1 MERRVRYQP
10 RPGYRPN
17 YKPPQHQAAWRPP
30 ELKPW
35 QWRLVLAG
43 AVIIIAWAWLVHA
56 FGVTNISV
64 QPAVRQADVA
74 AALRQ
79 AMAGHPGQGNLLTLD
94 AARLTQS
101 LLKLDP
107 SLSQATITRRWP
119 HGLSVAVAEKV
130 ASIGWQSAGQTFILD
145 KDGVIIG
152 PATSGGHLL
161 VVQDDSNLPVGVGKR
176 VAAATFVTF
185 CQDLSEQIPNTG
197 LQLTKLEIHD
207 TTFDLYATTNKG
219 YQLILDT
226 QRPAGEEVQ
235 DLQATLRA
243 LAQQHKTP
251 SSYIDLR
258 VAGRAYYK

>member
-1 MERRVRYQP
+1 MERRVRRQP

-17 YKPPQHQAAWRPP
+17 YKPPQHQVAWRPP
-30 ELKPW
+30 DLKPW
-35 QWRLVLAG
+35 QWRLILAAG
-43 AVIIIAWAWLVHA
+43 VFIIIWVWLSHA
-56 FGVTNISV
+56 FGVTSISV
-64 QPAVRQADVA
+64 QPAVRQTDVS

-94 AARLTQS
+94 AGRLS
-101 LLKLDP
+101 RDLLKVDP
-107 SLSQATITRRWP
+107 SLSQAVITRRWP

-130 ASIGWQSAGQTFILD
+130 ASIGWQSAGQTYILD

-152 PATSGGHLL
+152 PATSAGHLL
-161 VVQDDSNLPVGVGKR
+161 VVQDDSNLPVAVGKR
-176 VAAATFVTF
+176 VATATFVTF

-235 DLQATLRA
+235 DLQATLKA